1 MFFLLKKQVLDI
13 RKFLIEEVKSE
24 VKSEFIKS
32 ELNIKEEL
40 MNFKNEIK
48 REVAEE
54 IEYKL
59 AQIKER
65 EKISNEVDSL
75 FKFDTEE
82 EKYLS
87 DEEIDSSVSQTVDS
101 LFEVID
107 KENELKKILDEE
119 WIKFK
124 RIFPSMYNLKNL
136 FDTNLN
142 IEYTRKLLNLYR
154 WFYDRVNNE
163 NHYKNTITR
172 RDELKE
178 DVELI
183 LELFMS
189 LMAFEKTVLD
199 LGISDFQL
207 NLEFKEQY
215 EIIKNGYYEC
225 YTWENDLISN

>member
-13 RKFLIEEVKSE
+13 RNFLIEEVKSE

-40 MNFKNEIK
+40 INFKNEIK
-48 REVAEE
+48 REVTEE
-54 IEYKL
+54 IEYKF

-107 KENELKKILDEE
+107 KGNELKKILDEE

-136 FDTNLN
+136 LDSNLN

-183 LELFMS
+183 LDMFMS
-189 LMAFEKTVLD
+189 VMVFEKTVLD
-199 LGISDFQL
+199 LGPSDFQL
-207 NLEFKEQY
+207 TLEFKEQY
-215 EIIKNGYYEC
+215 ETIKNGYYEC
-225 YTWENDLISN
+225 YTWEKDLLSN